1 MNLKLKELDDTP
13 LAKRDIKI
21 TEDTFN
27 ALTEQF
33 I

>member
-1 MNLKLKELDDTP
+1 DDTP

>member
-1 MNLKLKELDDTP
+1 DTP

>member
-1 MNLKLKELDDTP
+1 
-13 LAKRDIKI
+13 AKRDIKI